1 MDKKQPA
8 ILAYDLSKEYQIG
21 DSIVQAI
28 SNVNLEIFEGEFI
41 CIEGPSGAGKTTV
54 LNIIGGLERPTSGD
68 IRVFGYDLNGYG
80 EDFLAVFRCVHVG
93 FVFQSYNL
101 ISTLTAAE
109 NIAFALELA
118 GFSDERLIERTRKLL
133 ADVGLSHRANH
144 FPSQLSGGEQ
154 QRVAFARALANDP
167 PLLLVDEPTANL
179 DEKTAVEIVRI
190 LEKLRHGGKTVVVAT
205 HDKEIIRLGD
215 RVFHL
220 RDGRLAE

>member
-8 ILAYDLSKEYQIG
+8 IFACNLSKEYQIG
-21 DSIVQAI
+21 DSIIQAI
-28 SNVNLEIFEGEFI
+28 NNINMEISEGEFV

-54 LNIIGGLERPTSGD
+54 LNIIGGLERPTRGD
-68 IRVFGYDLNGYG
+68 IKVFGYDLNNCS
-80 EDFLAVFRCVHVG
+80 EDLLAVFRCVQVG

-109 NIAFALELA
+109 NIAFAIELA
-118 GFSDERLIERTRKLL
+118 GFSDERLRERPKKLL
-133 ADVGLSHRANH
+133 ADVGLFHRANH

-179 DEKTAVEIVRI
+179 DEKTALEIVKI
-190 LEKLRHGGKTVVVAT
+190 LEKLRHRQKTVIVAT
-205 HDKEIIRLGD
+205 HDERIIRLGD

-220 RDGRLAE
+220 KDGRLDK